1 MAFIPTWSCECATVL
16 QTVTS
21 AGIST
26 IGVGNASVNG
36 VSVGMRV
43 SVGAGGVEV
52 KVGRGEGGAV
62 GGREV
67 AEAGTAVDE
76 GRGAAVAGMVVDVRA
91 KAAFVGVVPAGF
103 ISCHSQRNISSKWI
117 ATINLKRS

>member
-1 MAFIPTWSCECATVL
+1 M
-16 QTVTS
+16 S

-26 IGVGNASVNG
+26 IGVGKASATG
-36 VSVGMRV
+36 VSVGERV
-43 SVGAGGVEV
+43 SVGGIGVEV
-52 KVGRGEGGAV
+52 EAGVGVRVVV

-76 GRGAAVAGMVVDVRA
+76 GRGVNVDEAGVDVIA
-91 KAAFVGVVPAGF
+91 KAWFDCVVPAGF
-103 ISCHSQRNISSKWI
+103 IPSHSHKKSNNKMI